1 MRCTL
6 NMIKNTM
13 LCASLFVTQ
22 AAFSADNFTTCPSG
36 AELKKA
42 FSWDE
47 KTFDADL
54 TYTVP
59 MGFDLKAN
67 TIKMSVFKKNWVES
81 GSFNFILSNLTVPA
95 GEDAEEIGFD
105 LIETLQADNPTPISF
120 RVEQAFEIPLCT
132 YSSTEDSEVKAVVF
146 YAPDTSE

>member
-6 NMIKNTM
+6 SMIKNTM

-42 FSWDE
+42 FSLDG

-67 TIKMSVFKKNWVES
+67 AIKMSVFKKNWVES

-95 GEDAEEIGFD
+95 GEDAEEIGFA
-105 LIETLQADNPTPISF
+105 LIETLQADNPTPVSF
-120 RVEQAFEIPLCT
+120 RVEQELSIPLCT
-132 YSSTEDSEVKAVVF
+132 YSSTENSEVKAVVF
-146 YAPDTSE
+146 YDTDTTE